1 MRFVSIDQMAHWV
14 YWWYMVIVLAFLGPA
29 RLTDKDNADFKALLN
44 PDIFCLIKISAI
56 GMERILRPFM
66 SALPAAEK
74 VTGYVGRLEKLV
86 ELTLALY
93 TSPATMITFFS
104 NNAALQ
110 PHRLTTSDLTKKI
123 KQLAPKWG
131 THVASISSSDL
142 RFTPF
147 LANSSPWSALV
158 PPDRASPP
166 SSARPTSISSSSFGL
181 CLSPDASYPTPALLK
196 DPKSPT
202 PFTIT
207 KSTGPRTLQIV
218 IPENPPHKTAH
229 RFLLW
234 MQLYTAAMLV
244 TFEKLDSK
252 YLMAGEYAQ
261 DPFVCDLVLPV
272 TTRPIERV
280 FGETGEHLKESN
292 NNIHAAILSTRVA
305 RNEYPN
311 DSTMM
316 EGYMNA
322 FPNITQEAR
331 TELQRAMKRKEMDAI
346 AESRFT
352 EEARQEREKAAR
364 RSALEAEN
372 AAVTAVMAQHGSA
385 LAQQSVTC
393 GTMKAFLQERRKSG
407 WVMLQPPTLPVLSKM
422 KHTDLINAIR
432 MLAAAPCDTITLPTS
447 VSEPDDGDDTPL
459 STATSRGGGD
469 DREEVDEDGR
479 TKRARGSHIDVA
491 AYDVFT
497 DAALLEVAAEETAKA
512 AADAEKATLATNAEH
527 GALSAPLL
535 SPAPTWTSVSVASF
549 LAQHNVGVGL
559 AWVHRP
565 PPC

>member
-1 MRFVSIDQMAHWV
+1 
-14 YWWYMVIVLAFLGPA
+14 
-29 RLTDKDNADFKALLN
+29 
-44 PDIFCLIKISAI
+44 
-56 GMERILRPFM
+56 M

-110 PHRLTTSDLTKKI
+110 PHRLTT
-123 KQLAPKWG
+123 
-131 THVASISSSDL
+131 SDL

-181 CLSPDASYPTPALLK
+181 CLSPDASYPTPALA
-196 DPKSPT
+196 DRHPREPSPQDC
-202 PFTIT
+202 P
-207 KSTGPRTLQIV
+207 S
-218 IPENPPHKTAH
+218 IPPVDAE
-229 RFLLW
+229 
-234 MQLYTAAMLV
+234 
-244 TFEKLDSK
+244 
-252 YLMAGEYAQ
+252 

-322 FPNITQEAR
+322 FPNVR
-331 TELQRAMKRKEMDAI
+331 CPSCSPELQRAMKRKEMDAI

-393 GTMKAFLQERRKSG
+393 GTMKAFL
-407 WVMLQPPTLPVLSKM
+407 
-422 KHTDLINAIR
+422 INAIR

-447 VSEPDDGDDTPL
+447 VSEPDDGDDTPQ
-459 STATSRGGGD
+459 D
-469 DREEVDEDGR
+469 DDD
-479 TKRARGSHIDVA
+479 SDIDVA

-565 PPC
+565 PR

>member
-1 MRFVSIDQMAHWV
+1 MD
-14 YWWYMVIVLAFLGPA
+14 
-29 RLTDKDNADFKALLN
+29 
-44 PDIFCLIKISAI
+44 
-56 GMERILRPFM
+56 
-66 SALPAAEK
+66 AE
-74 VTGYVGRLEKLV
+74 
-86 ELTLALY
+86 
-93 TSPATMITFFS
+93 
-104 NNAALQ
+104 
-110 PHRLTTSDLTKKI
+110 
-123 KQLAPKWG
+123 
-131 THVASISSSDL
+131 
-142 RFTPF
+142 
-147 LANSSPWSALV
+147 
-158 PPDRASPP
+158 
-166 SSARPTSISSSSFGL
+166 
-181 CLSPDASYPTPALLK
+181 
-196 DPKSPT
+196 
-202 PFTIT
+202 
-207 KSTGPRTLQIV
+207 
-218 IPENPPHKTAH
+218 
-229 RFLLW
+229 
-234 MQLYTAAMLV
+234 
-244 TFEKLDSK
+244 
-252 YLMAGEYAQ
+252 

-322 FPNITQEAR
+322 FPNVR
-331 TELQRAMKRKEMDAI
+331 CPSCSPELQRAMKRKEMDAI

-393 GTMKAFLQERRKSG
+393 GTMKAFL
-407 WVMLQPPTLPVLSKM
+407 
-422 KHTDLINAIR
+422 INAIR
-432 MLAAAPCDTITLPTS
+432 MLAAAPCDTITQ
-447 VSEPDDGDDTPL
+447 DDDD
-459 STATSRGGGD
+459 SD
-469 DREEVDEDGR
+469 
-479 TKRARGSHIDVA
+479 IDVA

-565 PPC
+565 PR